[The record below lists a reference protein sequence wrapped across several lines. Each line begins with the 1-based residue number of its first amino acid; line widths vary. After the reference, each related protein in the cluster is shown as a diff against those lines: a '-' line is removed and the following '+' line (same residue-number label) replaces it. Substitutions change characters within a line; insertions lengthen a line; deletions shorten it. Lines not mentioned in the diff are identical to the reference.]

1 LTVER
6 ARTRHES
13 ADWVVTSFVGGN
25 RWKANTYL
33 ATRRRTSQSVLIDPG
48 GDPAELLPAL
58 RSMEA
63 EIEFVLLTHG
73 HFDHISAASV
83 VCEEYRI
90 ACVVH
95 PADVRLLRHA
105 PFYALRFDGSQL
117 EVPKAVV
124 PLDAPGAP
132 DLSERDIRLLP
143 AAGHTPGGICIV
155 LDPFV
160 VTGDTL
166 LREAVGRTDPP
177 IGDPEE
183 LVRSVER
190 ILSET
195 PRHGI
200 VLPGHGDAWTIPEA
214 REWWKK
220 AADSP
225 VPFERF
231 L

>member
-1 LTVER
+1 MTGTR
-6 ARTRHES
+6 ARTRHEA

-25 RWKANTYL
+25 RWKANAYL
-33 ATRRRTSQSVLIDPG
+33 VTCRRTSLSILIDPG

-58 RSMEA
+58 RATEA

-73 HFDHISAASV
+73 HFDHISSASA
-83 VCEEYRI
+83 VCEEYGI
-90 ACVVH
+90 DCIVH
-95 PADVRLLRHA
+95 PADARLLRHA
-105 PFYALRFDGSQL
+105 PFYALRFDGSRM

-132 DLSERDIRLLP
+132 HLSGRAIRLLP
-143 AAGHTPGGICIV
+143 AAGHTPGGICLV

-177 IGDPEE
+177 AGDPEE
-183 LVRSVER
+183 LARSVVR

-195 PRHGI
+195 PDHGI
-200 VLPGHGDAWTIPEA
+200 ILPGHGDTWTILEA

-225 VPFERF
+225 VQFDRF
-231 L
+231 P